1 MRLGILAFAVLAA
14 GCATV
19 ARGTSEQIQFD
30 TIPASAEVRVIA
42 RSPFETSETPQ
53 PDAPPPKTLACVT
66 PCVLQVKR
74 NEKLAITITKAGYA
88 TESFPLDPQA
98 SGEGVGGAI
107 IGNAL
112 IGGALGVVVD
122 SASGAMLDHCPNPVR
137 LTLRSVASPPARGR
151 ARQPEPE
158 TRPSYDP
165 VAMCKEQNA
174 AKYRTSDQNPPA
186 NM

>member
-1 MRLGILAFAVLAA
+1 MLAAFAA

-30 TIPASAEVRVIA
+30 TVPSGAEVRVIA
-42 RSPFETSETPQ
+42 RSPFETSEAPQ
-53 PDAPPPKTLACVT
+53 PDAAPPKTLACVT

-74 NEKLAITITKAGYA
+74 NEKLAVTITKSGYE

-107 IGNAL
+107 LGNAL

-137 LTLRSVASPPARGR
+137 LTLRPAASPPARGR
-151 ARQPEPE
+151 AQPPAAAAKL
-158 TRPSYDP
+158 SYDP
-165 VAMCKEQNA
+165 VAMCKEQTA
-174 AKYRTSDQNPPA
+174 AKYHVNDKNAPA
-186 NM
+186 SSM